1 MNMVTIPQPC
11 AGSSD
16 IGEYAGATMDWLRG
30 FKNFLMDVQGL
41 THFSLQLF
49 GRSFGRPFYFTE
61 FVEQMHFLGVGSLF
75 LVVLTGI
82 FAGQAIALQF
92 SIELADFGSKNYLG
106 RVMAVAIL
114 RELGPV
120 LTALMVAAR
129 VASGITAE
137 IGSMKSSEQLDA
149 MRAFGVDPIRKL
161 AVPRFWAMLIMLPA
175 LTLVC
180 DFVAIFG
187 GYIIAVFIA
196 HISPSAY
203 WSNFIDK
210 VSLGNMI
217 IGTVKPF
224 LFAIIIST
232 TSCYLGFA
240 TTGGTKGV
248 GRSTTKSVVATSINI
263 LFINFAFTRLIVP
276 QLKGLM

>member
-1 MNMVTIPQPC
+1 MHKVHGLKRFI
-11 AGSSD
+11 S
-16 IGEYAGATMDWLRG
+16 
-30 FKNFLMDVQGL
+30 DVQGL
-41 THFSLQLF
+41 FFFSLKLF
-49 GRSFGRPFYFTE
+49 RYSVGRPFYFAE
-61 FVEQMHFLGVGSLF
+61 LLEQMHFLGIGSLF

-129 VASGITAE
+129 VSSGITAE
-137 IGSMKSSEQLDA
+137 IGAMKSSEQLDA

-161 AVPRFWAMLIMLPA
+161 AVPRFWALLLMLPP
-175 LTLVC
+175 LTLAC
-180 DFVAIFG
+180 DFVAIVG
-187 GYIIAVFIA
+187 GWVVAVFIA

-210 VSLGNMI
+210 VSLGNI
-217 IGTVKPF
+217 IISMAKPF
-224 LFAIIIST
+224 IFAIIIAT
-232 TSCYLGFA
+232 ISCYMGFS
-240 TTGGTKGV
+240 TRGGTKGV
-248 GRSTTKSVVATSINI
+248 GQSTTLSVVASSINI
-263 LFINFAFTRLIVP
+263 LFINFAFTRLVVP
-276 QLKGLM
+276 HLKGLM

>member
-1 MNMVTIPQPC
+1 V
-11 AGSSD
+11 
-16 IGEYAGATMDWLRG
+16 EKLRG
-30 FKNFLMDVQGL
+30 LKRFVWDVQGL
-41 THFSLQLF
+41 FYFSLKML
-49 GRSFGRPFYFTE
+49 RHSVGRPFYFTE
-61 FVEQMHFLGVGSLF
+61 LLEQMYFLGVGSLF

-129 VASGITAE
+129 VSSGITAE
-137 IGSMKSSEQLDA
+137 IGAMKSSEQLDA

-161 AVPRFWAMLIMLPA
+161 AVPRLWALLIMMPP
-175 LTLVC
+175 LTLAC
-180 DFVAIFG
+180 DFVAIVG
-187 GYIIAVFIA
+187 GYVIAIFIA

-203 WSNFIDK
+203 WSNFIEK
-210 VSLGNMI
+210 VSLGNII
-217 IGTVKPF
+217 IGTAKPF
-224 LFAIIIST
+224 LFAIIIATISSYMGFST
-232 TSCYLGFA
+232 R
-240 TTGGTKGV
+240 GGTKGV
-248 GRSTTKSVVATSINI
+248 GQSTTLSVVASSINI
-263 LFINFAFTRLIVP
+263 LFVNFAFTRLIVP

>member
-1 MNMVTIPQPC
+1 MGHKMN
-11 AGSSD
+11 
-16 IGEYAGATMDWLRG
+16 WLQG
-30 FKNFLMDVQGL
+30 FKNFLSDVQGL
-41 THFSLQLF
+41 AYFTIRLLRH
-49 GRSFGRPFYFTE
+49 SFGRPFYFAE
-61 FVEQMHFLGVGSLF
+61 FLEQMHFLGVGSLF
-75 LVVLTGI
+75 LVVLTGM

-92 SIELADFGSKNYLG
+92 SIELAEFGSKNYLG

-149 MRAFGVDPIRKL
+149 MRAFGIEPIRKL
-161 AVPRFWAMLIMLPA
+161 AVPRFWALLIMLPA

-180 DFVAIFG
+180 DFVAIVG

-196 HISPSAY
+196 HISPAAY

-217 IGTVKPF
+217 IGVTKPF
-224 LFAIIIST
+224 LFAIIISCI
-232 TSCYLGFA
+232 SCYLGFA

-248 GRSTTKSVVATSINI
+248 GRSTTKSVVAASINI
-263 LFINFAFTRLIVP
+263 LFINFAFTRLVVP
-276 QLKGLM
+276 QLKGLL

>member
-1 MNMVTIPQPC
+1 MERLQ
-11 AGSSD
+11 
-16 IGEYAGATMDWLRG
+16 G
-30 FKNFLMDVQGL
+30 FKRFVWDIQGL
-41 THFSLQLF
+41 AFFSVQLF
-49 GRSFGRPFYFTE
+49 RHSVGRPFYGAE
-61 FVEQMHFLGVGSLF
+61 LLEQMYFLGVGSLF
-75 LVVLTGI
+75 LVVLTGV

-106 RVMAVAIL
+106 RVMAIAII

-129 VASGITAE
+129 VSSGITAE

-161 AVPRFWAMLIMLPA
+161 AVPRFWALLIMLPA

-180 DFVAIFG
+180 DFVAIMG
-187 GYIIAVFIA
+187 GYAIAVFIA

-210 VSLGNMI
+210 VSLGNII
-217 IGTVKPF
+217 IGTSKPF
-224 LFAIIIST
+224 LFAVIIST
-232 TSCYLGFA
+232 ISCYLGFS
-240 TTGGTKGV
+240 TSGGTKGV
-248 GRSTTKSVVATSINI
+248 GQSTTDSVVASSINI

-276 QLKGLM
+276 QLRGLM

>member
-1 MNMVTIPQPC
+1 
-11 AGSSD
+11 
-16 IGEYAGATMDWLRG
+16 MDWLRG
-30 FKNFLMDVQGL
+30 FRNFLIDVQGL
-41 THFSLQLF
+41 TFFTIQLL
-49 GRSFGRPFYFTE
+49 RNSIGRPFYFAE
-61 FVEQMHFLGVGSLF
+61 LLEQMHFIGVGSLF
-75 LVVLTGI
+75 LVVLTGM

-106 RVMAVAIL
+106 RVMAIAIL
-114 RELGPV
+114 RELGPT

-149 MRAFGVDPIRKL
+149 MRAFGVEPIRKL
-161 AVPRFWAMLIMLPA
+161 AVPRFWALLIMLPV

-180 DFVAIFG
+180 DFVAIYG

-196 HISPSAY
+196 HISPAAY
-203 WSNFIDK
+203 WSNFIEK
-210 VSLGNMI
+210 VSLGNII
-217 IGTVKPF
+217 IGTAKPF
-224 LFAIIIST
+224 LFAMIISCI
-232 TSCYLGFA
+232 SCYLGFS

-248 GRSTTKSVVATSINI
+248 GRSTTKSVVAASINI

-276 QLKGLM
+276 HLKGLM